1 MSWQPANA
9 TVAWPAGFSTQAT
22 ANDGYGFVMTGANL
36 TAQSLSSLSA
46 QTVTLSASQA
56 TVPTL
61 QIAVVV
67 A

>member
-1 MSWQPANA
+1 MA
-9 TVAWPAGFSTQAT
+9 
-22 ANDGYGFVMTGANL
+22 GANL